1 MPAGS
6 GCKAEKG
13 GVCEMKKFLVPLA
26 IAAVLAFSAAAF
38 AVTFITIGS
47 GGVGGTYYP
56 LGGAMAEVL
65 NKAGIDVKATSRT
78 TAASKENCR
87 LVASDKAQLGMSMGS
102 TLWQAYTGTG
112 DFVEDG
118 KLPLAILF
126 NMYPAP
132 QHLLTVEGTGIK
144 TFEDLKGK
152 RVSIGAPGSGNQ
164 VLTRM
169 VLDAAGIDP
178 AKDFQMA
185 QLTQPEAAMA
195 LKDGNVDAVFWNF
208 AAPGAAVM
216 EVEAVRKVHFIPLP
230 QDVVDK
236 VIEKNP
242 FLLPYTI
249 ESGVYKSITEPVL
262 TIADG
267 NYMIVNE
274 NMDEDL
280 AYKLVKTL
288 IENKDAFM
296 DVTPQAAHFVP
307 EEASKGLIPFHPGA
321 VKYFTEQGYPP
332 KQ

>member
-1 MPAGS
+1 
-6 GCKAEKG
+6 
-13 GVCEMKKFLVPLA
+13 MKKVIVPLA
-26 IAAVLAFSAAAF
+26 IMAVLAFSVAAF
-38 AVTFITIGS
+38 AVTFVTIGS

-87 LVASDKAQLGMSMGS
+87 LVASGKAHLGMTMGS

-112 DFVEDG
+112 AFKEDG
-118 KLPLAILF
+118 KLPLRILF

-132 QHLLTVEGTGIK
+132 QHILTVEGTGIK

-169 VLDAAGIDP
+169 ILEAAGIDP
-178 AKDFQMA
+178 EKDFKMA

-195 LKDGNVDAVFWNF
+195 LKDGNIDAVFWNF

-230 QDVVDK
+230 KDLVNKIV
-236 VIEKNP
+236 EKNP
-242 FLLPYTI
+242 FLLPYTLQP
-249 ESGVYKSITEPVL
+249 GVYKSITEPIL

-267 NYMIVNE
+267 NYMIVHE
-274 NMDEDL
+274 NMDKGL

-307 EEASKGLIPFHPGA
+307 EEASKGIIPFHPGA